1 LDADI
6 KTSGQIHS
14 TQNFLQGMFNYASSY
29 KAVCCMNYTWYIW
42 TKIYPNTK
50 LILEHMEHSDDYVLV
65 LLYTDREEIERFR
78 VLQKIMMRL
87 HGYNDSDR
95 KTNCQFIFMEFVSQ
109 ISFNGV
115 MLYPQIKKSKRNK
128 HKFTMSWL

>member
-115 MLYPQIKKSKRNK
+115 MLYPQIKKQKK
-128 HKFTMSWL
+128 